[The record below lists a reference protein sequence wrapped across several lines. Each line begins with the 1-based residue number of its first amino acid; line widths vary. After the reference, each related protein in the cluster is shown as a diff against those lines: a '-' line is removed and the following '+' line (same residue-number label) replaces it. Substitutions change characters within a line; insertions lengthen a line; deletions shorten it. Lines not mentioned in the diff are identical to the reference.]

1 MSKLKTFCKAAK
13 EKTASLP
20 LENFS
25 FCFSGAF
32 NAASFVKQ
40 IKVFVPEG
48 QLLRVSVAVEVVE
61 PEPSATEPA
70 TEKSP

>member
-70 TEKSP
+70 TEESP

>member
-1 MSKLKTFCKAAK
+1 MPRGLRYQRECADKKKIT
-13 EKTASLP
+13 

-40 IKVFVPEG
+40 IKAFVPEG

-70 TEKSP
+70 TEESP